1 MGNNLD
7 NIMVINQY
15 ILAVEHIAGNV
26 DMEDTE
32 EVDDVHKDQ
41 NCRVNKDM
49 NEGGIYDKVYQ
60 IKTDKNSDLA
70 FFFEVF
76 YNRHPVFDL

>member
-7 NIMVINQY
+7 NIMMINQY

-32 EVDDVHKDQ
+32 VDDVHKDQ
-41 NCRVNKDM
+41 SCRVDKDM
-49 NEGGIYDKVYQ
+49 NEVGIYDKVYQ

-76 YNRHPVFDL
+76 YN